1 MSEGFVH
8 RLLRD
13 IGRAEVRAVNEE
25 ERMKFTV
32 EELEEIGRQV
42 MAADEQAEREERM
55 SNVPVAEAVEAIG
68 RALTAMDN
76 EWDDGGDEPMFL
88 TVRSG
93 KHRGSW
99 DVTVTGDTGWAVD
112 AVVTVNVVE
121 ARKGEA

>member
-13 IGRAEVRAVNEE
+13 IGRAEVRAMNEE

-32 EELEEIGRQV
+32 EELKEIGRQI
-42 MAADEQAEREERM
+42 MAADEQAKDEERII
-55 SNVPVAEAVEAIG
+55 NGFVEQAVDAIG
-68 RALTAMDN
+68 RALTVMDN
-76 EWDDGGDEPMFL
+76 EWDDGGPEDVL
-88 TVRSG
+88 LAVRRG

-99 DVTVTGDTGWAVD
+99 EVTVTGDTGWAVD
-112 AVVTVNVVE
+112 TVVTVTVVE